1 MKMKNKAAEQGKE
14 RLAHKERMRKTPS
27 LNRDMPSILKKKKIL
42 IVCEGENTEPSYF
55 RQFRLAT
62 ATVHPVGEGYN
73 TESLV
78 GRAVMLSKK
87 DKFDEVWCVFDKDDF
102 PNQSFNAAIE
112 TAKRNNMKVAYS
124 NQAFE
129 YWLLLHFEDHQGGA
143 LHRSDYGDKIN
154 RYITPLGA
162 YYDSDNS
169 KLIDKAFFM
178 LLCGID
184 KNSGYRRIDLAIK
197 RARKIYE
204 RYTNDKPAVEQSL
217 SANPAKEESS
227 TRVFFLVEEI
237 LKYI

>member
-1 MKMKNKAAEQGKE
+1 MKNKAVEQEKE

-27 LNRDMPSILKKKKIL
+27 LNRSMPSIPKKKKFL

-62 ATVHPVGEGYN
+62 ATVYPVGEGHN

-78 GRAVMLSKK
+78 ERAMVLSKK
-87 DKFDEVWCVFDKDDF
+87 DKYDEVWCVFDKDDF
-102 PNQSFNAAIE
+102 TNQSFNAAIE
-112 TAKRNNMKVAYS
+112 TAKRNKMKVAYS

-129 YWLLLHFEDHQGGA
+129 YWLLLHFEDHQGGP
-143 LHRSDYGDKIN
+143 LHRNDYGDKIN
-154 RYITPLGA
+154 KYITPLGA

-169 KLIDKAFFM
+169 KLIDETFFA

-184 KNSGYRRIDLAIK
+184 KKGGEKRVDLAIK
-197 RARKIYE
+197 RARRIYE
-204 RYTNDKPAVEQSL
+204 RYTDDKPAVEKS
-217 SANPAKEESS
+217 STDNPAKEESS